1 MAARMA
7 ILIMLVLFAT
17 GAATGFEVLSRLG
30 YVVLGF
36 LLLAYVWARL
46 SVRNLELTRTLNGTR
61 FSVGDVLEE
70 RLTVY
75 NPSWWP
81 VFWVE
86 IREPTDLPGH
96 HPGHVV
102 SLAPHGRH
110 EWVARAE
117 CRRRGRYVIG
127 PLVLHTGDPFGMFPQ
142 SRYAGTV
149 QHVIIYP
156 PVVPL
161 HEFHLWGGELAGGR
175 ALARWTQQITP
186 SASGVRDYVP
196 GDSFN
201 RVHWPSTAR
210 MGRLIVKEFD
220 PDLTSDVW
228 LVLDLERRVQ
238 VGSEDDG
245 TEEYGVK
252 IAASL
257 AVHFLDRQRAVGFVA
272 AAQRYEVIAPDR
284 GARQMLRLL
293 EELALLRAEGEV
305 PLARVLLGEA
315 LRFGPAAAVLIITPS
330 LDLQWIHAAH
340 ELATRGLRVA
350 VVLLEP
356 STFGAAETAFQAI
369 GALASAAIPSFLV
382 KRGDA
387 LDQALVARG
396 EQAVHRRR

>member
-7 ILIMLVLFAT
+7 IVVMLVLFAA

-30 YVVLGF
+30 YAVLGF
-36 LLLAYVWARL
+36 LALAYAWARF
-46 SVRNLELTRTLNGTR
+46 SVHDLELTRTLSGTR
-61 FSVGDVLEE
+61 FGVGEMLEE
-70 RLTVY
+70 RLTVH
-75 NPSWWP
+75 NPGWWP

-96 HPGHVV
+96 HPGRVL
-102 SLAPHGRH
+102 SLPPRGRH
-110 EWVARAE
+110 EWVVRTD

-127 PLVLHTGDPFGMFPQ
+127 PLELHTGDPFGMFPQ

-149 QHVIIYP
+149 QHVIVYP
-156 PVVPL
+156 PVTRL

-186 SASGVRDYVP
+186 SASGIRDYLP

-210 MGRLIVKEFD
+210 LNRLMVKEFEPD
-220 PDLTSDVW
+220 PTSDVW

-238 VGSEDDG
+238 VGSDDDG

-257 AVHFLDRQRAVGFVA
+257 AMHFLDQERAVGFIA
-272 AAQRYEVIAPDR
+272 AAQRYEVIPPDR
-284 GARQMLRLL
+284 GQRQALRLL
-293 EELALLRAEGEV
+293 EELALLRAEGQV
-305 PLARVLLGEA
+305 PLARVLQGEV
-315 LRFGPAAAVLIITPS
+315 LRFGPAAAVLIVTPS
-330 LDLQWIHAAH
+330 LDVQWIHAAH
-340 ELATRGLRVA
+340 QLASRGLRVA
-350 VVLLEP
+350 VVLIEP
-356 STFGAAETAFQAI
+356 GTFGAAATAFHAI

-387 LDQALVARG
+387 LERVLVARG
-396 EQAVHRRR
+396 ERVLARRR